1 MVQLSLPS
9 GNVLDFGDASDQEI
23 ERAISTLRAGQP
35 ELFEEVVEEERMP
48 PPDLATASI
57 EEVQAY
63 YGGGEDEERD
73 PGVEMTHAGE
83 IESLG
88 FQYDYG
94 EADNDRGRAMR
105 LEKRF
110 GEGTFAQDNNGYFYL
125 LLDKISPELKKEY
138 NLQES
143 GTMYVN
149 RPGGSFLGLF
159 DFSDVAG
166 FAGGN
171 SGSLLAGT
179 GAALMA
185 TGLGLIPGSIVMGL
199 AMGGGKAV
207 DELIIENAQG
217 LQDQTIDEV
226 YGDIATEALFGAG
239 TNVVLGAA
247 FRLARR
253 LIKGPGKPDGQVISQ
268 LMDQGL
274 TQKQAL
280 HVATQVARTKV
291 RGAIKAGAVP
301 TMYEATGKPIAGR
314 LQAIYEGIFPNRKA
328 ALANRD
334 YVNGLFDKYSKSE
347 LSEGAFKDLLE
358 QNADDVTRLIQNAM
372 KDPDK
377 AVEMANTTL
386 RKTISKE
393 IDFLIDNFQPGSV
406 PSAQWQKAMGMTVK
420 AWQAGSANLYK
431 HADSLLGKTAQFDKN
446 IIRTRMLTE
455 LGLREIVKKDGT
467 KKLVD
472 LSPGSSTLA
481 TLQGLQEK
489 PIINYILNKKTNYTL
504 NELNTLRHTLRSQ
517 GKDPELVGSVTDHQI
532 KNLVEAL
539 DNMITQK
546 ADDIGS
552 IVGRLNKGGSVSY
565 KELGIPN
572 PGSGFGS
579 LKTKGNRGQ
588 VVAVDKSL
596 AIANSKMKGFELLQ
610 RANKQYSDGAELYK
624 SGAANMLFKNI
635 DDGYFDDLIKVV
647 STVVENNNP
656 LQLQKYLKLVTPKGT
671 QIGQIE
677 KVRPGQWRDISD
689 AVKRVRGGQG
699 NVSDVN
705 KMINSLVIDERVLPR
720 LQTWLDDMPVDQGYR
735 KVVLDDFLKTIDA
748 YADQAAAVASPEAF
762 KNINRSLLSGTWLRN
777 ARDTSKSRGTFD
789 PDVFA
794 QKFNNLGREVQDEL
808 FGKKFANDLRNT
820 TKDFF
825 LVAKG
830 KETGRL
836 NFINQ
841 AADSINNKKMADV
854 VRGLQNDLAV
864 AERQSQDALF
874 QAVRNGTI
882 VDADSLVQAAV
893 KNPRLVDS
901 LRREVGEDVFNSPG
915 GLRDMTMQ
923 RIVKQGFP
931 EGITDDAVASG
942 KFAQNMERTILKM
955 NEQGGLS
962 KILGAETV
970 RDLRSAVKMSEKY
983 ASDLS
988 LKGKG
993 GLASAAFAAGIG
1005 MRIIMEPVS
1014 AMGEIA
1020 SIMFVGRMMRNRTF
1034 LKWMTKPTIR
1044 ARDYKA
1050 GLNAI
1055 SERIMKEAAADGR
1068 AITKKQA
1075 EAQARNELG
1084 ELNIAGMR
1092 LRELAWAES
1101 RMIGALQTS
1110 GAVDSESRESIGE
1123 AVSVVEQPIRQAVEG
1138 LDVSGASLGQG
1149 AAVTPAL
1156 GPEVLRE
1163 QARREA
1169 GLDRATILGV
1179 G

>member
-1 MVQLSLPS
+1 MVEMALPN
-9 GNVLDFGDASDQEI
+9 GQVLDFGDASDEQIQNILSTMQE
-23 ERAISTLRAGQP
+23 SNP
-35 ELFEEVVEEERMP
+35 ELFEEPSVAPDIGSASYEELREH
-48 PPDLATASI
+48 
-57 EEVQAY
+57 
-63 YGGGEDEERD
+63 YGKETGERD

-94 EADNDRGRAMR
+94 EADNNRGRAMR
-105 LEKRF
+105 LAQRF
-110 GEGTFAQDNNGYFYL
+110 GEGTFEQDNNGYFYL
-125 LLDKISPELKKEY
+125 LLDKISPELKEEY
-138 NLQES
+138 KLPES

-159 DFSDVAG
+159 DFSDVVG
-166 FAGGN
+166 FVGGN
-171 SGSLLAGT
+171 SGALLVGT
-179 GAALMA
+179 GAAFMA
-185 TGLGLIPGSIVMGL
+185 TGLGLIPGSIIMGL
-199 AMGGGKAV
+199 GMGAGKAV

-217 LQDQTIDEV
+217 LQDQSIDEV

-253 LIKGPGKPDGQVISQ
+253 LIKGPGKPDSQVISQ

-280 HVATQVARTKV
+280 QVATQVARTKV
-291 RGAIKAGAVP
+291 RGAIKAGARP

-334 YVNGLFDKYSKSE
+334 YVNGLFDKYSKRE

-358 QNADDVTRLIQNAM
+358 QNADDVTRLIKNAM

-377 AVEMANTTL
+377 AVEMANTAL
-386 RKTISKE
+386 RKTISDE
-393 IDFLIDNFQPGSV
+393 IDLLIANFQPGSV
-406 PSAQWQKAMGMTVK
+406 PSAQWQRAMGMTVK
-420 AWQAGSANLYK
+420 AWQAASANLYG
-431 HADSLLGKTAQFDKN
+431 HADSLLGKSAQFNKDVIK
-446 IIRTRMLTE
+446 TEMLSIM
-455 LGLREIVKKDGT
+455 GLKEIVKKDGT
-467 KKLVD
+467 KKLVEF
-472 LSPGSSTLA
+472 SPGSSTLA
-481 TLQGLQEK
+481 SLQGLQEK
-489 PIINYILNKKTNYTL
+489 PLINYILNKKTDYTL

-517 GKDPELVGSVTDHQI
+517 GKDPELVGSVTDHNI
-532 KNLVEAL
+532 KQLVDSL
-539 DNMITQK
+539 DDMLTQK
-546 ADDIGS
+546 ADDMGEL
-552 IVGRLNKGGSVSY
+552 VGRLRRGGTVTY

-572 PGSGFGS
+572 PGKGFGS
-579 LKTKGNRGQ
+579 FRQKGNRGQ
-588 VVAVDKSL
+588 FVPTDKSL
-596 AIANSKMKGFELLQ
+596 PIADDKLKGFEFLK
-610 RANKQYSDGAELYK
+610 RANQHYSNGAELYK

-647 STVVENNNP
+647 NTVVENNNP
-656 LQLQKYLKLVTPKGT
+656 LQLKKYIDLVTPKGT
-671 QIGQIE
+671 QIGVIQ
-677 KVRPGQWRDISD
+677 KVSASQWRAISD
-689 AVKRVRGGQG
+689 AVKSVRGGQG

-705 KMINSLVIDERVLPR
+705 KMLNSLVIDESVLPR
-720 LQTWLDDMPVDQGYR
+720 LQPWLDDIPVDHGYR
-735 KVVLDDFLKTIDA
+735 KVVLDDFLKMIDA
-748 YADQAAAVASPEAF
+748 YADQAAAVANPEAF
-762 KNINRSLLSGTWLRN
+762 KAINRNLLSGTWLRN
-777 ARDTSKSRGTFD
+777 ARDTSKSQATFD

-841 AADSINNKKMADV
+841 SAESINNKQLADV

-864 AERQSQDALF
+864 AERQSEDALF
-874 QAVRNGTI
+874 QAIRNGTI

-901 LRREVGEDVFNSPG
+901 LRREVGEDVLNSPG

-1020 SIMFVGRMMRNRTF
+1020 GIVFVGRMMRNRMF

-1044 ARDYKA
+1044 AKDYKA

-1055 SERIMKEAAADGR
+1055 SERIMKQAAADGR
-1068 AITKKQA
+1068 TITKKQA

-1092 LRELAWAES
+1092 LRELAWAEA
-1101 RMIGALQTS
+1101 RMISALQTS
-1110 GAVDSESRESIGE
+1110 RAIDSESRKSIGE
-1123 AVSVVEQPIRQAVEG
+1123 AVSFVEQPIRQAVEG
-1138 LDVSGASLGQG
+1138 LDTSGVSLGGG
-1149 AAVTPAL
+1149 AAVTPAP

-1163 QARREA
+1163 QARRGA
-1169 GLDRATILGV
+1169 GLDPATILGLRQ
-1179 G
+1179 

>member
-1 MVQLSLPS
+1 MEITLPS
-9 GNVLDFGDASDQEI
+9 GFTVDFGEAPQEEI
-23 ERAISTLRAGQP
+23 QDVLEAMREQDPS
-35 ELFEEVVEEERMP
+35 LFEESVREPQNISELISSRSSGSETP
-48 PPDLATASI
+48 Q
-57 EEVQAY
+57 E
-63 YGGGEDEERD
+63 

-94 EADNDRGRAMR
+94 EADNNRGRAMR
-105 LEKRF
+105 LAQRF

-125 LLDKISPELKKEY
+125 LLDKISPELKEEY
-138 NLQES
+138 KLPES

-166 FAGGN
+166 FVGGN

-185 TGLGLIPGSIVMGL
+185 TGLGLIPGSIIMGL
-199 AMGGGKAV
+199 GMGAGKAV

-217 LQDQTIDEV
+217 LQDQSIDEV

-239 TNVVLGAA
+239 SNVVLGAA

-253 LIKGPGKPDGQVISQ
+253 LVKGPGKPDAQVISQ

-280 HVATQVARTKV
+280 QVATQVARTKV
-291 RGAIKAGAVP
+291 RGAIKAGARP

-334 YVNGLFDKYSKSE
+334 YVNGLFDKYSKGE

-358 QNADDVTRLIQNAM
+358 QNADDVTRLVKNAM

-377 AVEMANTTL
+377 AVEMANRAL
-386 RKTISKE
+386 RTTISKE
-393 IDFLIDNFQPGSV
+393 IDELLKMFQPGSV
-406 PSAQWQKAMGMTVK
+406 PSAEWQKGMGMTVK
-420 AWQAGSANLYK
+420 AWQAASANLYG
-431 HADSLLGKTAQFDKN
+431 HADSLLGKSAQFNKDL
-446 IIRTRMLTE
+446 IRTEMLSIM
-455 LGLREIVKKDGT
+455 GLKEIVRKDGT
-467 KKLVD
+467 KKLVEF
-472 LSPGSSTLA
+472 SPGSSTLA
-481 TLQGLQEK
+481 SLQGLQEK
-489 PIINYILNKKTNYTL
+489 PLINYILNKKRDYTL

-517 GKDPELVGSVTDHQI
+517 GKDPELVGSVADHEI
-532 KNLVEAL
+532 KQLVGKL
-539 DNMITQK
+539 DDMLGQRANEVG
-546 ADDIGS
+546 A
-552 IVGRLNKGGSVSY
+552 IVGRLRSGGTVSY
-565 KELGIPN
+565 KELGLPN
-572 PGSGFGS
+572 PGSGFGRF
-579 LKTKGNRGQ
+579 KKKGNRGQ
-588 VVAVDKSL
+588 IVSVDKSL
-596 AIANSKMKGFELLQ
+596 PIADDLLKGFEFLK
-610 RANKQYSDGAELYK
+610 RANQHYSDGAELYK

-635 DDGYFDDLIKVV
+635 DDGYFDDLVKVV
-647 STVVENNNP
+647 NTVVENNNP
-656 LQLQKYLKLVTPKGT
+656 LQLQKYLNLVTPKGT

-677 KVRPGQWRDISD
+677 KVKPSQWRDISD

-705 KMINSLVIDERVLPR
+705 KMVNSLIIDERVLPR
-720 LQTWLDDMPVDQGYR
+720 LQPWVDDLPVDHGYR
-735 KVVLDDFLKTIDA
+735 KVILDDFLKTIDA

-762 KNINRSLLSGTWLRN
+762 KAVNRNLLSGTWLRN
-777 ARDTSKSRGTFD
+777 ARDTSQSRGTFD

-841 AADSINNKKMADV
+841 AADSINNKKMADI

-931 EGITDDAVASG
+931 EGITDEAVASG
-942 KFAQNMERTILKM
+942 KFAQHMERTILKM

-970 RDLRSAVKMSEKY
+970 RDLRSAVKMSERY

-988 LKGKG
+988 LRGKG
-993 GLASAAFAAGIG
+993 GLASAAFAAGMG
-1005 MRIIMEPVS
+1005 MRIILEPV
-1014 AMGEIA
+1014 AALREIA
-1020 SIMFVGRMMRNRTF
+1020 GIVFVGRMMRNRMF

-1044 ARDYKA
+1044 AKDYKA

-1055 SERIMKEAAADGR
+1055 SERIMKQAAADGR
-1068 AITKKQA
+1068 TITKKQA

-1092 LRELAWAES
+1092 LRELAWAEA
-1101 RMIGALQTS
+1101 RMISALQTS
-1110 GAVDSESRESIGE
+1110 RAIDSESRKSIGE

-1138 LDVSGASLGQG
+1138 LDASGVSLGQG

>member
-1 MVQLSLPS
+1 MVEMALPS
-9 GNVLDFGDASDQEI
+9 GQVLDFGDASDEQIQNILSNMQE
-23 ERAISTLRAGQP
+23 SNP
-35 ELFEEVVEEERMP
+35 ELFEEPSGAPDIGSASYEELRE
-48 PPDLATASI
+48 
-57 EEVQAY
+57 Y
-63 YGGGEDEERD
+63 YGKETEERD

-94 EADNDRGRAMR
+94 EADNNRGRAMR
-105 LEKRF
+105 LAQRF

-125 LLDKISPELKKEY
+125 LLDKISPELKEEY
-138 NLQES
+138 KLPES

-166 FAGGN
+166 FVGGN

-185 TGLGLIPGSIVMGL
+185 TGLGLIPGSIIMGL
-199 AMGGGKAV
+199 GMGAGKAV

-217 LQDQTIDEV
+217 LQDQSIDEV

-239 TNVVLGAA
+239 SNVVLGAA

-253 LIKGPGKPDGQVISQ
+253 LVKGPGKPDAQVISQ

-280 HVATQVARTKV
+280 QVATQVARTKV

-334 YVNGLFDKYSKSE
+334 YVNGLFDKYSKGE

-358 QNADDVTRLIQNAM
+358 QNADDVTRLVKNAM

-377 AVEMANTTL
+377 AVEMANRAL
-386 RKTISKE
+386 RTTISEE
-393 IDFLIDNFQPGSV
+393 IDLLLKNFQPGSI
-406 PSAQWQKAMGMTVK
+406 PSAQWQKGMGITVK
-420 AWQAGSANLYK
+420 AWQAYSANLYAN
-431 HADSLLGKTAQFDKN
+431 ADSLLGKSAQFDKN
-446 IIRTRMLTE
+446 IIKTRMLSL
-455 LGLREIVKKDGT
+455 LGKKERVNKDGT
-467 KKLVD
+467 TSVVELY
-472 LSPGSSTLA
+472 PGSSKLA
-481 TLQGLQEK
+481 ELQGLQEK
-489 PIINYILNKKTNYTL
+489 PLINYILTKKTDYTL
-504 NELNTLRHTLRSQ
+504 NELNSLRHTLRSQ
-517 GKDPELVGSVTDHQI
+517 GKDPELVGSITDHQI
-532 KNLVEAL
+532 KDLVESL
-539 DNMITQK
+539 DNMLTQK
-546 ADDIGS
+546 ANEVGEL
-552 IVGRLNKGGSVSY
+552 VGRLRKGGTVSY

-572 PGSGFGS
+572 PGSGFGRF
-579 LKTKGNRGQ
+579 KQKGNRGHF
-588 VVAVDKSL
+588 VPTDKSL
-596 AIANSKMKGFELLQ
+596 PIADEKLKGFQLLEE
-610 RANKQYSDGAELYK
+610 ANQHYSNGAELYK

-635 DDGYFDDLIKVV
+635 DDGYFDDLVKVV
-647 STVVENNNP
+647 NTVVENNNP
-656 LQLQKYLKLVTPKGT
+656 LQLQKYLNLVTPKGT

-677 KVRPGQWRDISD
+677 KVTPSQWRDISD

-705 KMINSLVIDERVLPR
+705 KMVNSLIIDERVLPR
-720 LQTWLDDMPVDQGYR
+720 LQPWVDDMPVDHGYR
-735 KVVLDDFLKTIDA
+735 KVILDDFLKTIDA

-762 KNINRSLLSGTWLRN
+762 KAVNRNLLSGTWLRN
-777 ARDTSKSRGTFD
+777 ARDTSQSRGTFD

-841 AADSINNKKMADV
+841 AADSINNKKMADI

-864 AERQSQDALF
+864 AERQSQDDLF

-931 EGITDDAVASG
+931 EGITDEAVASG
-942 KFAQNMERTILKM
+942 KFAQHMERTILKM

-970 RDLRSAVKMSEKY
+970 RELRSAVKMSEKY

-993 GLASAAFAAGIG
+993 GLASAAFAAGMG
-1005 MRIIMEPVS
+1005 MRIITEPVS

-1020 SIMFVGRMMRNRTF
+1020 GIMFVGRMMRNRTF

-1050 GLNAI
+1050 GLNPKPA
-1055 SERIMKEAAADGR
+1055 M
-1068 AITKKQA
+1068 
-1075 EAQARNELG
+1075 
-1084 ELNIAGMR
+1084 
-1092 LRELAWAES
+1092 
-1101 RMIGALQTS
+1101 
-1110 GAVDSESRESIGE
+1110 
-1123 AVSVVEQPIRQAVEG
+1123 
-1138 LDVSGASLGQG
+1138 SL
-1149 AAVTPAL
+1149 
-1156 GPEVLRE
+1156 
-1163 QARREA
+1163 
-1169 GLDRATILGV
+1169 
-1179 G
+1179 